1 MNTFQVCN
9 TLIIN
14 MGMDEYGCL
23 CKCMFIIIEAIVNIE
38 HEGYVP
44 VAQW

>member
-1 MNTFQVCN
+1 
-9 TLIIN
+9 
-14 MGMDEYGCL
+14 MDAL